1 MDDIDEMNNNNY
13 DHIQEEV
20 NKPMSMVRHVV
31 ATQSEW
37 VTTGE
42 AARLLQVGSINTVKR
57 WAREGKLHYR
67 RLGGAQGRIQ
77 IERLSVENLLHSA
90 DSEFLSIQRSE
101 RTSDELGTWGREMTP
116 EEMDEL
122 EADRNGQLPWRKST

>member
-1 MDDIDEMNNNNY
+1 LNDIDGNDNSGY
-13 DHIQEEV
+13 DHIQEGV

-77 IERLSVENLLHSA
+77 IERLSVENLLHST
-90 DSEFLSIQRSE
+90 DSELFSIQRSE
-101 RTSDELGTWGREMTP
+101 RTLDELDAWGREMTP
-116 EEMDEL
+116 GEMDEL
-122 EADRNGQLPWRKST
+122 ETGRSSQLPWQKST